1 MLVRCILSTHTI
13 YLGNVASFFPP
24 SSCRPHSDL
33 LITFYVINC
42 FEKGKSVTFCWAQKS
57 LFGEI
62 LTRRESQP
70 IYHSFLRIW
79 TTTSIKMKFKF
90 LIIEKKTV
98 AQLLVI
104 NLLQHSVAMKLT
116 NEKFAEI
123 FHITNFLLRR
133 LRESA
138 VSPVIELLKN
148 HGRYWYVIKIS
159 VK

>member
-1 MLVRCILSTHTI
+1 
-13 YLGNVASFFPP
+13 
-24 SSCRPHSDL
+24 
-33 LITFYVINC
+33 
-42 FEKGKSVTFCWAQKS
+42 
-57 LFGEI
+57 
-62 LTRRESQP
+62 
-70 IYHSFLRIW
+70 
-79 TTTSIKMKFKF
+79 MKFKF

-148 HGRYWYVIKIS
+148 HGRY
-159 VK
+159 